1 MINDFDL
8 LLKKCKAR
16 AFKRIMRIVFRI
28 AGSIALVVAAIF
40 SYQQWGTFK
49 TSAPTNASPKAAL
62 PTPLE
67 EGNVSLTAAAIP
79 DVAKVTQIVQPT
91 LAAVPSHAA
100 ILPTP
105 IKIVSAPISAIAPT
119 QSNRILEVSNE
130 AIHPVSPADAY
141 QRAPK
146 FETALG
152 IARDFYTKEN
162 YTEAAMWAKKANQ
175 MNREAEEAWLL
186 YAKSYYAQGKKAEAI
201 GVLELFLN
209 YKDSKAASE
218 LLRSWR

>member
-8 LLKKCKAR
+8 LLKKCRAR
-16 AFKRIMRIVFRI
+16 AFKRIMRIALRI
-28 AGSIALVVAAIF
+28 AGSITLVVAAIF
-40 SYQQWGTFK
+40 SYQQWGDSK
-49 TSAPTNASPKAAL
+49 ISPPTNASPKISLSA
-62 PTPLE
+62 PLAE
-67 EGNVSLTAAAIP
+67 ANASLAAAAIP
-79 DVAKVTQIVQPT
+79 TITKAVTTVQPT
-91 LAAVPSHAA
+91 VAAAPSHAA
-100 ILPTP
+100 VLPTP
-105 IKIVSAPISAIAPT
+105 IKTVSAPVSPITPI

-130 AIHPVSPADAY
+130 SNHPITPAEAY

-146 FETALG
+146 FETALN

-162 YTEAAMWAKKANQ
+162 YIEAAIWAKKANQ

-209 YKDSKAASE
+209 YKDSKAAAE